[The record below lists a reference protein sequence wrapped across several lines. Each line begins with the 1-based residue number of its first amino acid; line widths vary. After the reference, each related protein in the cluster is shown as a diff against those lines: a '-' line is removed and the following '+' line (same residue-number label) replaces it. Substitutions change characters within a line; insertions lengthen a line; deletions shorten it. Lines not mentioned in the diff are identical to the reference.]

1 MDSPTASSFGAI
13 FAGLGIFLFF
23 LFALI
28 IFFIFCSWK
37 LYQKAGKQ
45 GWECII
51 PIYNIIVFLDIIK
64 RPRWWVLL
72 YLIPFVSLVAAI
84 INCFDLAK
92 AFGKDTAFGVG
103 LLLLS
108 PVFYPILA
116 LGDSKYVHNE
126 ENPLINEIQEFK

>member
-1 MDSPTASSFGAI
+1 MDSQPAASFGAL

-23 LFALI
+23 IFAFIL
-28 IFFIFCSWK
+28 FFIFCTWK

-45 GWECII
+45 GWECLI

-72 YLIPFVSLVAAI
+72 YLIPFVSLVIAI
-84 INCFDLAK
+84 INCFDTAK
-92 AFGKDTAFGVG
+92 AFGKDTAFGIG

-108 PVFYPILA
+108 PVFFPILA
-116 LGDSKYVHNE
+116 LGDSTYVLNE
-126 ENPLINEIQEFK
+126 GNSLINEIQEFK